1 MHNVEEA
8 MTTEESG
15 FLIEEEERRKG
26 HKTIKQ
32 FHCSDSTD
40 LRRLQLASQ
49 GCTQNRAILNVRKSD
64 GIWTWDMCSKHEEF
78 AHTAGVK
85 GCLNPAYS
93 YKVISRNLRTDI
105 YAFSEITSWGRR
117 WA

>member
-1 MHNVEEA
+1 

-40 LRRLQLASQ
+40 LRRLQPASQ
-49 GCTQNRAILNVRKSD
+49 RCTQNRAIPNVSR
-64 GIWTWDMCSKHEEF
+64 
-78 AHTAGVK
+78 TASGR
-85 GCLNPAYS
+85 GTCAPS
-93 YKVISRNLRTDI
+93 TRNLHTGLG
-105 YAFSEITSWGRR
+105 SKVV
-117 WA
+117 